1 MLESNNI
8 ITYELLGESINE
20 QNHYKIIIKNYDK
33 FLVHFYNYYFR
44 KGFYCIL
51 IENFVNLF
59 ILGFIIFF
67 ITFLSSFIDYNIL
80 FENYNLY
87 QSIDININK
96 LSYPIL
102 IFIFFSSILLFR
114 QIYILIQEG
123 YIYYKI
129 KKFYNNQLNIGD
141 TKIETI
147 PWFNIINKLCDLNNI
162 HNIKP
167 SPFEITNRIMRKEN
181 YFIALINKNIID
193 FNFNIPFYGK
203 YNYFTQILEWALHIT
218 IIDFLFD
225 KSNNVRIDFLRND
238 LIDKLSTSLTFR
250 FRFIGIISLIF
261 LPFILFLLLAY
272 YVFKYGQEYKSNTFF
287 NSRQWSL
294 YSKWKF
300 REFNELNHIFQ
311 NRINN
316 AHKLAIDY
324 VDQFPSYKLSHFSR
338 LIEFISSAILIVI
351 IIITIDKPEILT
363 KLYIY
368 DTKTALW
375 LVGILGTIISISR
388 SFIPNENFIF
398 NPEDIMIKI
407 SKYTHYMPKNWRYNC
422 HTEFVSNS
430 FKHFFNFKIIYFI
443 NELVGIIIIP
453 FILIC
458 KLPYYSYDIVSFI
471 NSHTSDISEVGYV
484 CSFATFDFKR
494 NGNPEYG
501 ITENNN
507 MVSYDGKMEN
517 SYINFSEN
525 YNDIDNNIN
534 VINSELFNTIHENTN
549 NNINTIKDFKNHI
562 NKVNSLKYN
571 NNLDND
577 FENGIQL
584 KELYNTI

>member
-1 MLESNNI
+1 MLESNTI
-8 ITYELLGESINE
+8 SYELLGESNNQ
-20 QNHYKIIIKNYDK
+20 QNRYKIIIKNYDK
-33 FLVHFYNYYFR
+33 FLIHFYNYYYR
-44 KGFYCIL
+44 KGYYCIL

-80 FENYNLY
+80 LDSYNLY
-87 QSIDININK
+87 ESIDININK
-96 LSYPIL
+96 LSYSIL
-102 IFIFFSSILLFR
+102 IFIFFSSILLIR
-114 QIYILIQEG
+114 QFIILIQET
-123 YIYYKI
+123 YRYHKI
-129 KKFYNNQLNIGD
+129 KKFYNNQLNIDD
-141 TKIETI
+141 TIIETM
-147 PWFNIINKLCDLNNI
+147 PWNFIISKLCNLNNI

-167 SPFEITNRIMRKEN
+167 TPFEITNRIMRKEN

-193 FNFNIPFYGK
+193 FNLDIPFYGK
-203 YNYFTQILEWALHIT
+203 YNYFTQILEWTLHIT
-218 IIDFLFD
+218 IIDFFFD
-225 KSNNVRIDFLRND
+225 KSNNVKIDFLRND
-238 LIDKLSTSLTFR
+238 LIDKLSTSLTYR
-250 FRFIGIISLIF
+250 FRFIGIISLIC

-272 YVFKYGQEYKSNTFF
+272 YIFKYGQEYKSNSFF

-300 REFNELNHIFQ
+300 REFNELTHIYQ

-338 LIEFISSAILIVI
+338 LIEFISSSILIVI
-351 IIITIDKPEILT
+351 IIFSIDKPEILT

-375 LVGILGTIISISR
+375 LIGILGSVISVCR
-388 SFIPNENFIF
+388 SFIPSENFIF
-398 NPEDIMIKI
+398 NPENTMIKI
-407 SKYTHYMPKNWRYNC
+407 YKYTHYMPNDWKKNC

-430 FKHFFNFKIIYFI
+430 FKQFFNFKIIYFI
-443 NELVGIIIIP
+443 NELIGIIIIP
-453 FILIC
+453 FILIF
-458 KLPYYSYDIVSFI
+458 KLPSYSYDIVSFI
-471 NSHTSDISEVGYV
+471 NSHTSDISELGYV

-501 ITENNN
+501 INNSN
-507 MVSYDGKMEN
+507 NSLISYGAKMEN

-525 YNDIDNNIN
+525 YKEIDNNID
-534 VINSELFNTIHENTN
+534 VINSELFNSIHVNTN
-549 NNINTIKDFKNHI
+549 NDINTIIDFKNHI
-562 NKVNSLKYN
+562 NKINSLKYEHNSDN
-571 NNLDND
+571 N
-577 FENGIQL
+577 FENGIEL